1 MADNVIHGTGKPRFV
16 LPTEDL
22 LSKVGEGLPE
32 IGTTG
37 YYDVVASSTTTT
49 VVLTNI
55 ESAEITQL
63 DESYGLK
70 GIGVWT
76 KQTDG
81 TDTWG
86 VIQSFVAGTK
96 TFTVESWS
104 NGNPVASAYV
114 QLKGRYIDLPNC
126 QRLTES
132 FTPDFIVK
140 KMLNGNIITI
150 KRGFYYSASLDY
162 ARYLHKDE
170 MEIIRYLFQ
179 KSMNGCGFFPRRDNT
194 AILYTIDI
202 DPESAISFYQLQNHQ
217 GHGGVVIN
225 ITGITR
231 VANIQFSDPTVLVA
245 NAISDSTDAYVTDDL
260 GQFPTA
266 D

>member
-16 LPTEDL
+16 LPTSII
-22 LSKVGEGLPE
+22 LSD
-32 IGTTG
+32 T
-37 YYDVVASSTTTT
+37 VATATTTT
-49 VVLTNI
+49 VTLTTVT
-55 ESAEITQL
+55 EAQLTQL
-63 DESYGLK
+63 DETYGLK
-70 GIGVWT
+70 GMGVWALET
-76 KQTDG
+76 GG
-81 TDTWG
+81 TETWG
-86 VIQSFVAGTK
+86 VIQSFVASTK
-96 TFTVESWS
+96 VITVESWS
-104 NGNPVASAYV
+104 NGNPVAGAV
-114 QLKGRYIDLPNC
+114 TLKGRYIDLPYC
-126 QRLTES
+126 QKLNES

-140 KMLNGNIITI
+140 KMLNGNIVRI

-170 MEIIRYLFQ
+170 MEIIRYLFE
-179 KSMNGCGFFPRRDNT
+179 KTMNGCGFYPRRDNT
-194 AILYTIDI
+194 AILYTVDI

-231 VANIQFSDPTVLVA
+231 VDDIQFSDPTVLVA

>member
-16 LPTEDL
+16 LPSSVI
-22 LSKVGEGLPE
+22 LSD
-32 IGTTG
+32 T
-37 YYDVVASSTTTT
+37 VATATTTT
-49 VVLTNI
+49 VTLTTVT
-55 ESAEITQL
+55 EAQLTQL
-63 DESYGLK
+63 DETHGLK
-70 GIGVWT
+70 GMGVWAKET
-76 KQTDG
+76 GG

-86 VIQSFVAGTK
+86 VIQSFVASTK
-96 TFTVESWS
+96 VLTVESWS
-104 NGNPVASAYV
+104 NGNPVAGDV
-114 QLKGRYIDLPNC
+114 DLVGRYIDLPYC

-140 KMLNGNIITI
+140 KMLNGNIIRI

-162 ARYLHKDE
+162 GRYLHKDE

-179 KSMNGCGFFPRRDNT
+179 KSMNGCGFYPRRDNT
-194 AILYTIDI
+194 AILYTVDI

-231 VANIQFSDPTVLVA
+231 VNDIQFSDPTVLVA
-245 NAISDSTDAYVTDDL
+245 NAISDSTDAYVMDDRAE
-260 GQFPTA
+260 FPTA

>member
-16 LPTEDL
+16 LPSSVI
-22 LSKVGEGLPE
+22 LSD
-32 IGTTG
+32 T
-37 YYDVVASSTTTT
+37 VATATTTT
-49 VVLTNI
+49 VTLTTVT
-55 ESAEITQL
+55 EAQLTQL

-70 GIGVWT
+70 GMGVWAKET
-76 KQTDG
+76 G
-81 TDTWG
+81 GADTWG
-86 VIQSFVAGTK
+86 VIQSFVASTK
-96 TFTVESWS
+96 VLTVESWS
-104 NGNPVASAYV
+104 NGNPVAGDV
-114 QLKGRYIDLPNC
+114 DLVGRYIDLPYC

-140 KMLNGNIITI
+140 KMLNGNIIRI

-162 ARYLHKDE
+162 GRYLHKDE

-179 KSMNGCGFFPRRDNT
+179 KSMNGCGFYPRRDNT
-194 AILYTIDI
+194 AILYTVDI

-231 VANIQFSDPTVLVA
+231 VNDIQFSDPTVLVA
-245 NAISDSTDAYVTDDL
+245 NAISDSTDAYVMDDRAE
-260 GQFPTA
+260 FPTA

>member
-16 LPTEDL
+16 LPSSVI
-22 LSKVGEGLPE
+22 LSD
-32 IGTTG
+32 T
-37 YYDVVASSTTTT
+37 VATATTTT
-49 VVLTNI
+49 VTLTTVT
-55 ESAEITQL
+55 EAQLTQL

-70 GIGVWT
+70 GMGVWAKET
-76 KQTDG
+76 GG

-86 VIQSFVAGTK
+86 VIQSFVASTK
-96 TFTVESWS
+96 VLTVESWS
-104 NGNPVASAYV
+104 NGNPVAGDV
-114 QLKGRYIDLPNC
+114 DLVGRYIDLPYC
-126 QRLTES
+126 KRLTES

-140 KMLNGNIITI
+140 KMLNGNIIRI

-162 ARYLHKDE
+162 GRYLHKDE

-179 KSMNGCGFFPRRDNT
+179 KSMNGCGFFPRKDNT

-231 VANIQFSDPTVLVA
+231 VDRIPFSDPTTVVGD
-245 NAISDSTDAYVTDDL
+245 AIADDSEVYITDDSDT
-260 GQFPTA
+260 FIT
-266 D
+266 DD